1 MRGIVAVS
9 CLAAAVLM
17 AWGQPPSNPFDKP
30 PADVDDALRAR
41 ITQFYQYHVDGKLRP
56 AEQLVAEDAKD
67 DFYAA
72 AKPSIKAFRIDQIA
86 YSDHYTKAKVTMVG
100 KAMVS
105 FMGMAAPQMM
115 DMPFPS
121 FWKIENG
128 KWCFYYYVDP
138 ERMTPFGKQKA
149 PSKDG
154 KGGTAAPFT
163 PMDLSTIAQGVKPD
177 RTAVKLGDA
186 EEKVSLTNS
195 LPGVVTLSFSEK
207 EYAGIEAKLDKTEL
221 KAGEVA
227 TLTIKPRSA
236 VGRPRTMVGVIV
248 QPSNQFIQVEVK

>member
-1 MRGIVAVS
+1 M
-9 CLAAAVLM
+9 AAPSLVL
-17 AWGQPPSNPFDKP
+17 GQNPFDKP
-30 PADVDDALRAR
+30 PADVDDALRTR
-41 ITQFYQYHVDGKLRP
+41 VTQFYRYHVDGKLRQ

-72 AKPSIKAFRIDQIA
+72 AKPNIKDFRIDQIA
-86 YSDHYTKAKVTMVG
+86 YSENYTKAKVTMVG

-105 FMGMAAPQMM
+105 FMGMAAPQLM

-121 FWKIENG
+121 YWKLEGG

-154 KGGTAAPFT
+154 KASGPPAFKPA
-163 PMDLSTIAQGVKPD
+163 DLSTISQGVKPD
-177 RTAVKLGDA
+177 RTAVKLGDT
-186 EEKVSLTNS
+186 EEKVELTNR
-195 LPGVVTLSFSEK
+195 LPGVVTLSLSEK
-207 EYAGIEAKLDKTEL
+207 QYVGIEAKLDKTEL
-221 KAGEVA
+221 KSGETA
-227 TLTIKPRSA
+227 TLTIQPRSA

-248 QPSNQFIQVEVK
+248 QPSNQYIQVEVK